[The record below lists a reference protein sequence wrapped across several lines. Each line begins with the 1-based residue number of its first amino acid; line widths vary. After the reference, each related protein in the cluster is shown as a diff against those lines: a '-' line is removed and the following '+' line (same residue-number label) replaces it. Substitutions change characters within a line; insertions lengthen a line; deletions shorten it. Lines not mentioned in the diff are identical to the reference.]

1 MKNEDIQKPTPAD
14 FRRPEVITAAHQV
27 LTCRALAA
35 TMRQAVDKIGQALL
49 ETTHPLTDEDGQRIT
64 QTRFAWR
71 AYSGE
76 GWQAWRAACVAEEHR
91 SGLRAEGW
99 NDELCPALVAEEGT
113 RQAERALIDLSGE
126 RFGVTHGK
134 LMSHA
139 DGMANREKWLELT
152 LNLALSRKGDV
163 R

>member
-1 MKNEDIQKPTPAD
+1 MKTEEIQKPTPAD
-14 FRRPEVITAAHQV
+14 FRRPDVITAALTV
-27 LTCRALAA
+27 LRCRAFAA
-35 TMRQAVDKIGQALL
+35 TMRTAVDKIGQALL
-49 ETTHPLTDEDGQRIT
+49 ETTHPLTDDDGERIT
-64 QTRFAWR
+64 STRWAWR

-76 GWQAWRAACVAEEHR
+76 GWAAWRAACVSQEHKT
-91 SGLRAEGW
+91 GLRVHGW
-99 NDELCPALVAEEGT
+99 NDELCPALVAEEET

-152 LNLALSRKGDV
+152 LNLALSSKGDV